1 MLVWAF
7 DRAVR
12 NENEI
17 SSIPADY
24 ALRHVQTKQS
34 SGINQCFHLISQPE

>member
-7 DRAVR
+7 YCAVR

-17 SSIPADY
+17 SSITADY
-24 ALRHVQTKQS
+24 AQRHVQTTQS
-34 SGINQCFHLISQPE
+34 SDINQCFHLISQPE